1 LDDCFKRLGRTNTK
15 IYFGNENETCILLL
29 HTIWVAIFV
38 TITLLLPIS
47 ILIRLAIIV
56 ACMILHP
63 FIDMLESECINVV
76 EITKDAFYNIV
87 KRFKNSMADE
97 KILIFKY

>member
-1 LDDCFKRLGRTNTK
+1 
-15 IYFGNENETCILLL
+15 
-29 HTIWVAIFV
+29 
-38 TITLLLPIS
+38 
-47 ILIRLAIIV
+47 
-56 ACMILHP
+56 MILHP

-97 KILIFKY
+97 KNTDF